1 MTEQLYRSNL
11 NPDLKPVSK
20 KILKKH
26 FPGNVSWDA
35 VKMTAALHL
44 YVSDQIGYD
53 SRDNWSGSGRRPF
66 RSPVKAWKND
76 GNCEEQSVLLA
87 SLLGSVRGVESKLV
101 SVTRPDTGQRH
112 LLVMSGFR
120 LGADRVSEKLDSFYS
135 SIDGFI
141 SGSQYSW
148 KTGAGVYWF
157 ICDAEFANH
166 VGDRSS
172 LTSSNYVTSTRDGWS
187 WCDKNYEITV

>member
-1 MTEQLYRSNL
+1 MTEQLYRNSL
-11 NPDLKPVSK
+11 NPDLKPVTK

-26 FPGNVSWDA
+26 FPRSISWDA

-44 YVSDQIGYD
+44 YVSNQIGYE
-53 SRDNWSGSGRRPF
+53 SRDNWGGSGRRPF
-66 RSPVKAWKND
+66 RSPVKTWKKD

-87 SLLGSVRGVESKLV
+87 SLLGSVRGIKSKLV
-101 SVTRPDTGQRH
+101 NVTCDTGQRH

-120 LGADRVSEKLDSFYS
+120 ITTTKASEKLNHFYS
-135 SIDGFI
+135 NVNVSV

-148 KTGAGVYWF
+148 KNGAGVHWF
-157 ICDAEFANH
+157 ICDAEFSNY

-172 LTSSNYVTSTRDGWS
+172 LTSSNYVVSTRNGWD
-187 WCDKNYEITV
+187 WYDKNYEIII